1 MSWWWRSTEDV
12 QHRTG
17 SSAGTPSPLLPTPPQ
32 INNSARPK
40 PPFEPPGALTLE
52 LSGPRLVTPGC
63 KRAPRCLRT
72 YLVPSVPREGI
83 FLTREGVILLKLAW
97 WKPGWWRRNTCGG
110 EQAAGCCRQLIGE
123 VKYRHKSRG
132 ARARWTTECVRR
144 RQRRVAPEDAARR
157 PAAAWEGEK
166 SLFTSSRPH
175 ILFSYVSVFLCLSCI
190 CTVLVHRYLLF
201 ACECVCVR
209 VCGGVSLVVIFVCV
223 Y

>member
-157 PAAAWEGEK
+157 PAAAWGER
-166 SLFTSSRPH
+166 S
-175 ILFSYVSVFLCLSCI
+175 LCLPPLDHTYCSHMYYYVI
-190 CTVLVHRYLLF
+190 V
-201 ACECVCVR
+201 CVCVGECAR
-209 VCGGVSLVVIFVCV
+209 A
-223 Y
+223 